1 MVAAVNARNSG
12 AKTPGQAQVER
23 MWILNMKR
31 LACPVLQTVVTR
43 PTSAVKPTNVPS
55 KVDSGLV
62 RAGPGRTPVM
72 RQQRSHSPARGQQR
86 SHSPGPAASAASAR
100 KRKRSTLSLFLGCG
114 RRWLDSLEGEKDVFL
129 PGRKFAH
136 LDICWLGWENVSL
149 IDEKC

>member
-1 MVAAVNARNSG
+1 MALCGMVGGKDGKGIPLLLPLPLR
-12 AKTPGQAQVER
+12 
-23 MWILNMKR
+23 
-31 LACPVLQTVVTR
+31 
-43 PTSAVKPTNVPS
+43 
-55 KVDSGLV
+55 GLC
-62 RAGPGRTPVM
+62 
-72 RQQRSHSPARGQQR
+72 
-86 SHSPGPAASAASAR
+86 AASAASAR